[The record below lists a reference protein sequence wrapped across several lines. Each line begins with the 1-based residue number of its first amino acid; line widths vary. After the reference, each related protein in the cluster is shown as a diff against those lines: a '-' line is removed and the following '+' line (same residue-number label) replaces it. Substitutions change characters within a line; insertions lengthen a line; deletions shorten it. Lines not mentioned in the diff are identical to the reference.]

1 MSILRS
7 QVSESLSCLPGPYR
21 GDPPVCRASPLQ
33 VCTKVCGPKGTFVS
47 NRCMISV
54 TGEQPELCL
63 STLEM
68 GSVDTAELPE
78 ISQAA
83 GTDEACSCEIQWKK
97 FL

>member
-1 MSILRS
+1 
-7 QVSESLSCLPGPYR
+7 
-21 GDPPVCRASPLQ
+21 
-33 VCTKVCGPKGTFVS
+33 
-47 NRCMISV
+47 MISV

-97 FL
+97 FLWSLFHLDGAKSLSDNHLLKLKYIGNFM